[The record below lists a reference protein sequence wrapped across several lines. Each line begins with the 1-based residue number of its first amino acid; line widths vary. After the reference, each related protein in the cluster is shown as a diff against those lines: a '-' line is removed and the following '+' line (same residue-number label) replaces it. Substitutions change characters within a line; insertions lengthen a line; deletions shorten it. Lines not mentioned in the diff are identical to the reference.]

1 MKNKKGDAPVQ
12 KPKKKFTWKT
22 FGLCLL
28 IAQGLCEIFAL
39 AEIVLLD
46 MLPFKYLAVINVFL
60 AALITVMS
68 IMIFKKSKKSKAK
81 DGIGIGRKILS
92 VILVLAICTG
102 SLYAGMFAMKTRKT
116 LNNITNSQTD
126 VRAVIG
132 VYVRAEDPAQTI
144 NDCVGYSFGAMNT
157 ETDFEYTTCAVNDIS
172 GVLKTPVVPTG
183 FDTPDDLA
191 GALYSGTLQA
201 IIMNESYATIVED
214 NEAYIDF
221 ASRTRL
227 IYEIVITDDVLIAN
241 GFSPKGDMDAAAVG
255 DITAEPFIL
264 YISGSDTRSKILNVS
279 RSDVNI
285 LMVVN
290 PQTKQIL
297 LINTPRDYFI
307 PNPESSSGVKDKLTH
322 LGIYGVECSIKGLE
336 NLYDC
341 QINYYGQLNFTGFET
356 LINDLG
362 GVTIDNPVSFSSKN
376 VPGYSYSQ
384 GEITLMGDEALAYA
398 RERYAFASGDNMR
411 GQNQMRI
418 ITGVINKLTHSSS
431 FLTNY
436 ASIMDDMSGMFV
448 TSMDSDEI
456 EDLVKMQLGDMA
468 DWNTKSYAVTG
479 TGGSE
484 VTYSMKGTKL
494 YVMYPDEDSVA
505 KAQQLIDKVIEGGI
519 LTDEDVA

>member
-1 MKNKKGDAPVQ
+1 MRNKKGKEPAQ
-12 KPKKKFTWKT
+12 KPKKKLTWKT
-22 FGLCLL
+22 FGICLL
-28 IAQGLCEIFAL
+28 AAQGICEAFAL
-39 AEIVLLD
+39 AEIVWLD
-46 MLPFKYLAVINVFL
+46 MLPFKYLVVINVIL
-60 AALITVMS
+60 AALFTCMAL
-68 IMIFKKSKKSKAK
+68 MIYKKTKKHPKGP
-81 DGIGIGRKILS
+81 GIFRKVLS
-92 VILVLAICTG
+92 VILVIAICTG
-102 SLYAGMFAMKTRKT
+102 SLYAGLFASKVRKT
-116 LNNITNSQTD
+116 LANVTSVETD
-126 VRAVIG
+126 IRAVIG
-132 VYVRAEDPAQTI
+132 VYVLEEDPAQTL

-157 ETDFEYTTCAVNDIS
+157 ESDSEYTTCAVNEIS
-172 GVLKTPVVPTG
+172 GVLQTPVVPTG

-191 GALYSGTLQA
+191 GALYTGTLNA

-221 ASRTRL
+221 STRTRL
-227 IYEIVITDDVLIAN
+227 IYECVITDDILLNN
-241 GFSPKGDMDAAAVG
+241 GFAAEETTEAAAVE
-255 DITAEPFIL
+255 DVTAEPFIL
-264 YISGSDTRSKILNVS
+264 YISGSDTRSKLLNVS

-307 PNPESSSGVKDKLTH
+307 PNPESSSGAKDKLTH
-322 LGIYGVECSIKGLE
+322 LGIYGVDCSIKGLE

-341 QINYYGQLNFTGFET
+341 NINYYGQINFTGFET

-362 GVTIDNPVSFSSKN
+362 GVTIDNPVAFNSKN

-398 RERYAFASGDNMR
+398 RERYAFASRDNMR

-436 ASIMDDMSGMFV
+436 ASIMDDMSGMFI
-448 TSMDSDEI
+448 TSLDQNEI
-456 EDLVKMQLGDMA
+456 EELVKMQLGDMA
-468 DWNTKSYAVTG
+468 EWNTKSYAVTG

-484 VTYSMKGTKL
+484 ITYSMKGTKL
-494 YVMYPDEDSVA
+494 YVMYPDEESVA
-505 KAQQLIDKVIEGGI
+505 KAQQLIDKVLDGGI

>member
-1 MKNKKGDAPVQ
+1 MKTKKGEAPAQ
-12 KPKKKFTWKT
+12 KPKKKFTWKS

-39 AEIVLLD
+39 VEIVLLD
-46 MLPFKYLAVINVFL
+46 MLPFKYLAATNIIL

-68 IMIFKKSKKSKAK
+68 IIIFKKSKKSKAK
-81 DGIGIGRKILS
+81 DGIGLGRKILS
-92 VILVLAICTG
+92 VILVILICTG

-116 LNNITNSQTD
+116 LNNITNQSD

-132 VYVRAEDPAQTI
+132 VYVRTEDPAQTI
-144 NDCVGYSFGAMNT
+144 NDCAGYTFGAMNT
-157 ETDFEYTTCAVNDIS
+157 ESDYEYTTCAVNEIS
-172 GVLKTPVVPTG
+172 GVLQAPVVPTG
-183 FDTPDDLA
+183 YDTPDDLV

-221 ASRTRL
+221 ESRTRL
-227 IYEIVITDDVLIAN
+227 IYECVITDDVLIAN
-241 GFSPKGDMDAAAVG
+241 GFAPEGTADAAAVG

-307 PNPESSSGVKDKLTH
+307 PNPESSTGAKDKLTH
-322 LGIYGVECSIKGLE
+322 LGIYGVDCSIEGLE

-341 QINYYGQLNFTGFET
+341 KINYYGQLNFTGFET

-362 GVTIDNPVSFSSKN
+362 GVTINNPVAFSSKN
-376 VPGYSYSQ
+376 VPGYSYSE

-448 TSMDSDEI
+448 TSMTSDEI
-456 EDLVKMQLGDMA
+456 ENLVKMQLGDMA
-468 DWNTKSYAVTG
+468 EWNTKSYAVTG

-484 VTYSMKGTKL
+484 ITYSMKGTKL
-494 YVMYPDEDSVA
+494 YVMYPDEASVA
-505 KAQQLIDKVIEGGI
+505 KAQELIDKVIAGGI